1 MPGWKIR
8 DKFNAKAK
16 LGEWLQCIH
25 LAAYVLDPEYWD
37 VDHMAM
43 ADAMDAFAQVIDK
56 VFFHRSPPDQ
66 GWFSMLMGQLN
77 TYKKKEGYLSRE
89 WRVIIV
95 SICVAESDV
104 N

>member
-1 MPGWKIR
+1 MIIVSICVAES
-8 DKFNAKAK
+8 D
-16 LGEWLQCIH
+16 GEWLQCIH